1 MLPESIAHPTMNPIV
16 ETFIDQHID
25 SFVKWELVH
34 FFYNNKHTAD
44 TATQIANALKRNVRT
59 VNPALRSLARTGVVE
74 RIDFDDL
81 SIYTLSEDEIIRKE
95 LKVFMEACEDRFAY
109 LQALYHIMQ
118 RLR

>member
-1 MLPESIAHPTMNPIV
+1 MLPESDTYSTMNQIV

-34 FFYNNKHTAD
+34 FFYKNKHTAD

-95 LKVFMEACEDRFAY
+95 LKVFMEVCEDRFAY
-109 LQALYHIMQ
+109 LQALYYIMQ

>member
-1 MLPESIAHPTMNPIV
+1 MLPETMVQNNANQIV

-44 TATQIANALKRNVRT
+44 TATQIANAIRRNVRT
-59 VNPALRSLARTGVVE
+59 VHPALKSLAHTGVVE

-81 SIYTLSEDEIIRKE
+81 SIYTLSEDEIIRKK
-95 LKVFMEACEDRFAY
+95 LKIFMEACEDRFAY